1 MRRENQRERN
11 YIAGLDGLR
20 GIAVI
25 GVILFHMFPGVW
37 KGGYAGVLLFF
48 VLSGYLLARTS
59 QREGEAGRFS
69 MKTFYRKR
77 IQRIYPSLIIV
88 VFVTLGALTIF
99 APKVLIGMRQEVL
112 SIFLGYNNL
121 WQIGQNAS
129 YFTRIANASP
139 FTHFWSLAIEMQFYL
154 IWPLL
159 FLAYQKLRGGR
170 FRKYA
175 HYLMLVF
182 AVLSAG
188 ALAFKYVPGEDVTPL
203 YYGTD
208 TRIFALFLGAF
219 LGFCQEAEDRSG
231 SRAGWSPE
239 KGSARS
245 DAAPEKRTGIG
256 RYLPVL
262 LFALGMILLLPT
274 YLLMDGE
281 AELTYRFGLF
291 AVSVCFCG
299 MVAITA
305 APGLPVGRFLERT
318 PLTWLGKKS
327 YEIYLWQ
334 YPVIFLFQ
342 YKKWDR
348 SWFAPVIM
356 LVLILALSCWLQVIL
371 RWMREKI
378 YFGGRNVKY
387 IKKSVIGFMTVVL
400 MFAFVLGGC
409 SLFTASGDDG
419 EQKQL
424 EEELKK
430 NAEELEGQ
438 KTEETQAGEGEND
451 GSQKVSAGQ
460 TSGDG
465 TQSSQQDKTAAESG
479 FITAIGDSVMLGAA
493 PALQEMLP
501 GCVVDAKESRQVV
514 KSKATV
520 EELRAQGKLG
530 DTVILGLGTNGPF
543 KVSVGQE
550 LLDAIGSEKTV
561 YWVTVY
567 GEHLQWQEDSNST
580 IRQLAQQNKNV
591 HIIDWAAEAAAHP
604 EWFYNDGIHLKPSGQ
619 EAYARLIFQSVTQ

>member
-1 MRRENQRERN
+1 M
-11 YIAGLDGLR
+11 
-20 GIAVI
+20 
-25 GVILFHMFPGVW
+25 
-37 KGGYAGVLLFF
+37 
-48 VLSGYLLARTS
+48 
-59 QREGEAGRFS
+59 
-69 MKTFYRKR
+69 
-77 IQRIYPSLIIV
+77 
-88 VFVTLGALTIF
+88 
-99 APKVLIGMRQEVL
+99 
-112 SIFLGYNNL
+112 
-121 WQIGQNAS
+121 
-129 YFTRIANASP
+129 
-139 FTHFWSLAIEMQFYL
+139 
-154 IWPLL
+154 
-159 FLAYQKLRGGR
+159 
-170 FRKYA
+170 
-175 HYLMLVF
+175 
-182 AVLSAG
+182 
-188 ALAFKYVPGEDVTPL
+188 
-203 YYGTD
+203 
-208 TRIFALFLGAF
+208 
-219 LGFCQEAEDRSG
+219 
-231 SRAGWSPE
+231 
-239 KGSARS
+239 
-245 DAAPEKRTGIG
+245 
-256 RYLPVL
+256 
-262 LFALGMILLLPT
+262 
-274 YLLMDGE
+274 
-281 AELTYRFGLF
+281 
-291 AVSVCFCG
+291 
-299 MVAITA
+299 
-305 APGLPVGRFLERT
+305 
-318 PLTWLGKKS
+318 
-327 YEIYLWQ
+327 
-334 YPVIFLFQ
+334 
-342 YKKWDR
+342 
-348 SWFAPVIM
+348 
-356 LVLILALSCWLQVIL
+356 
-371 RWMREKI
+371 
-378 YFGGRNVKY
+378 KY

-520 EELRAQGKLG
+520 EGLRAQGKLG